1 MIHHLSQ
8 YMHRIAAGC
17 ITATRITATICA
29 CVLALYGAPTALAS
43 DATPQTGAIAAPTQ
57 VPHIALL
64 LPVNSKIFGRHAT
77 ALRDGFR
84 AAAKA
89 QSRTPIPVREYA
101 VSENVANV
109 LEGYRAAV
117 AAGAQVIVGPLT
129 RDAVTALAFGEPV
142 PVPTLALNV
151 PDNTGRNPG
160 NLYLLSLQI
169 ETEARQVAQIAW
181 RDGRRTAV
189 TLNGGS
195 PVERRMQA
203 AFAGEFMRL
212 GGRVA
217 TDVAYAPDPDK
228 LKAITR
234 SGSAADMYF
243 LALGYTEAR
252 IVRSFL
258 GATPIYATS
267 GVHAGDQG
275 PLAGFDLA
283 GVNFV
288 DMPWLLEPN
297 HAAVMVYAR
306 SKPLASMDLERFYA
320 LGIDA
325 WRIAQL
331 LLSGAR
337 EIRLDGV
344 TGQLTLGADGH
355 IERELVAGRYSE
367 GRPLATDPAPREP
380 AR

>member
-1 MIHHLSQ
+1 MIHHLLQ
-8 YMHRIAAGC
+8 HRQCIAAARIATP
-17 ITATRITATICA
+17 IFA
-29 CVLALYGAPTALAS
+29 CLLALYGAAATLAS
-43 DATPQTGAIAAPTQ
+43 DATPQSGAVAATTQ

-64 LPVNSKIFGRHAT
+64 LPLNSKIFGRHAT

-84 AAAKA
+84 AAAQTQGKTA
-89 QSRTPIPVREYA
+89 LPVRDYA
-101 VSENVANV
+101 VTENVASV
-109 LEGYRAAV
+109 LEAYRAAV

-151 PDNTGRNPG
+151 PDSTGRNPG

-169 ETEARQVAQIAW
+169 ETEARQVARIAW
-181 RDGRRTAV
+181 GDGRRTAV
-189 TLNGGS
+189 TVSGGS

-203 AFAGEFMRL
+203 AFSSEFMRL

-217 TDVAYAPDPDK
+217 TDVAYAPDPER
-228 LKAITR
+228 LKTIARNT
-234 SGSAADMYF
+234 ADMYF
-243 LALGYTEAR
+243 LALGYTAAR
-252 IVRSFL
+252 TARPYL
-258 GATPIYATS
+258 GTTPVYATS
-267 GVHAGDQG
+267 SVHAGDQG

-306 SKPLASMDLERFYA
+306 PKPGTMDLERFYA

-331 LLSGAR
+331 LLAGVR
-337 EIRLDGV
+337 DIRLDGV
-344 TGQLTLGADGH
+344 TGQLTLGADGN
-355 IERELVAGRYSE
+355 IERKLVSGRYSE
-367 GRPLATDPAPREP
+367 GRPQAASREP

>member
-1 MIHHLSQ
+1 MIHHLLQ
-8 YMHRIAAGC
+8 YMQRMAA
-17 ITATRITATICA
+17 ARITTTICA
-29 CVLALYGAPTALAS
+29 CLLALYGAAAALAS
-43 DATPQTGAIAAPTQ
+43 DATPQTTAQ

-84 AAAKA
+84 AAAKIQGNA
-89 QSRTPIPVREYA
+89 SIAVREYA
-101 VSENVANV
+101 VTENVANV

-181 RDGRRTAV
+181 GDGRRTAV
-189 TLNGGS
+189 TVSGGG

-217 TDVAYAPDPDK
+217 TDVAYAPDPEK
-228 LKAITR
+228 LKTVARNT
-234 SGSAADMYF
+234 ADMYF
-243 LALGYTEAR
+243 LALSYTEAR
-252 IVRSFL
+252 TVRPYL
-258 GATPIYATS
+258 GATPVYATS
-267 GVHAGDQG
+267 SVHAGDQG

-297 HAAVMVYAR
+297 HPAVMIYAR
-306 SKPLASMDLERFYA
+306 PKLGSMDLERLYA

-331 LLSGAR
+331 LLTGVR
-337 EIRLDGV
+337 DIRLDGV
-344 TGQLTLGADGH
+344 TGQLTLGADGYF
-355 IERELVAGRYSE
+355 ERELVSGRYNES
-367 GRPLATDPAPREP
+367 RPQATDPTPREP

>member
-1 MIHHLSQ
+1 M
-8 YMHRIAAGC
+8 
-17 ITATRITATICA
+17 
-29 CVLALYGAPTALAS
+29 AS
-43 DATPQTGAIAAPTQ
+43 DATPQTTTQ
-57 VPHIALL
+57 VPHVALL
-64 LPVNSKIFGRHAT
+64 LPVNSKIYGRHAT
-77 ALRDGFR
+77 TLRDGFR
-84 AAAKA
+84 AAAKT
-89 QSRTPIPVREYA
+89 QGRTPIPVREYA

-181 RDGRRTAV
+181 RDGRRNAV
-189 TLNGGS
+189 TISGS
-195 PVERRMQA
+195 SPLERRMQA
-203 AFAGEFMRL
+203 AFVGEFMRL
-212 GGRVA
+212 GGGVA
-217 TDVAYAPDPDK
+217 ADVAYAPDPGK
-228 LKAITR
+228 LKAIAR
-234 SGSAADMYF
+234 SGSTADMYF

-252 IVRSFL
+252 IVRSYL
-258 GATPIYATS
+258 AATPVYATS
-267 GVHAGDQG
+267 SAHAGDQG

-283 GVNFV
+283 GVNFI

-306 SKPLASMDLERFYA
+306 PKSLGTMALERFYA

-331 LLSGAR
+331 LLTGVR
-337 EIRLDGV
+337 DIRLDGV
-344 TGQLTLGADGH
+344 TGQLRLGADGD

-367 GRPLATDPAPREP
+367 GRPQAMDPAPSEP

>member
-1 MIHHLSQ
+1 M
-8 YMHRIAAGC
+8 
-17 ITATRITATICA
+17 
-29 CVLALYGAPTALAS
+29 AS
-43 DATPQTGAIAAPTQ
+43 DATPQSGAVAATAQ

-64 LPVNSKIFGRHAT
+64 LPVNSKIFGRHAA

-89 QSRTPIPVREYA
+89 QSRPALPVHEYG
-101 VSENVANV
+101 VSENIANV
-109 LEGYRAAV
+109 LEGYRSAV

-151 PDNTGRNPG
+151 PDNAGRNPG

-169 ETEARQVAQIAW
+169 ETEARQVARIAW
-181 RDGRRTAV
+181 RDGRRNAV
-189 TLNGGS
+189 TVNGGGA
-195 PVERRMQA
+195 VERRMQS

-217 TDVAYAPDPDK
+217 ADLAYAPDPER
-228 LKAITR
+228 LKAVAR
-234 SGSAADMYF
+234 SGNAADMYF
-243 LALGYTEAR
+243 LALGYTD
-252 IVRSFL
+252 VRTVRPYL
-258 GATPIYATS
+258 GATPVYATS
-267 GVHAGDQG
+267 SAHAGDPG
-275 PLAGFDLA
+275 PLAGIDLA

-297 HAAVMVYAR
+297 HTAVMVYAR
-306 SKPLASMDLERFYA
+306 PKPYGAFELERLYA

-331 LLSGAR
+331 LLTGVR
-337 EIRLDGV
+337 DIRLDGV
-344 TGQLTLGADGH
+344 TGQLTLGTDGH
-355 IERELVAGRYSE
+355 IERELSAGRYSE
-367 GRPLATDPAPREP
+367 GRPHALDPAPREP

>member
-1 MIHHLSQ
+1 MIYHLLQ
-8 YMHRIAAGC
+8 RIAA
-17 ITATRITATICA
+17 ALFA
-29 CVLALYGAPTALAS
+29 CLFALYGAAAALAS
-43 DATPQTGAIAAPTQ
+43 DAAPQTGAVAATTQ

-64 LPVNSKIFGRHAT
+64 LPVNSKIFGRHAA

-84 AAAKA
+84 AAANA
-89 QSRTPIPVREYA
+89 QGKTSVPVREYA
-101 VSENVANV
+101 VSENVASV

-181 RDGRRTAV
+181 RDGRRNAV
-189 TLNGGS
+189 TINGGS
-195 PVERRMQA
+195 AVQRRMQS
-203 AFAGEFMRL
+203 AFTGEFMRL

-217 TDVAYAPDPDK
+217 TDVAYAPDPEK
-228 LKAITR
+228 LKALTR
-234 SGSAADMYF
+234 SGGTADMYF
-243 LALGYTEAR
+243 LALDYTEAR
-252 IVRSFL
+252 TVRSYL
-258 GATPIYATS
+258 GATPVYATS
-267 GVHAGDQG
+267 SVHAGDQG

-306 SKPLASMDLERFYA
+306 PKPLGAIDLERFYA

-325 WRIAQL
+325 WRVAQL
-331 LLSGAR
+331 LLTGAR
-337 EIRLDGV
+337 DIRLDGV
-344 TGQLTLGADGH
+344 TGQLTLGTDGH
-355 IERELVAGRYSE
+355 IERGLVSGRYSE
-367 GRPLATDPAPREP
+367 GRAQAADPAPREP

>member
-1 MIHHLSQ
+1 MIRHPLQHML
-8 YMHRIAAGC
+8 RIAVSVF
-17 ITATRITATICA
+17 A
-29 CVLALYGAPTALAS
+29 CLLYGAPAALAS
-43 DATPQTGAIAAPTQ
+43 DATPQTGAAAASTQ
-57 VPHIALL
+57 VLHIALL
-64 LPVNSKIFGRHAT
+64 LPLNSKIFGRHAA

-89 QSRTPIPVREYA
+89 QSRVPLPVREYA
-101 VSENVANV
+101 VSESVTNV

-142 PVPTLALNV
+142 PVPTLALNI

-169 ETEARQVAQIAW
+169 EAEARQVARIAW
-181 RDGRRTAV
+181 RDGRRNAV
-189 TLNGGS
+189 TVNGGS
-195 PVERRMQA
+195 PVQRRMQA

-217 TDVAYAPDPDK
+217 TDVAYAPDPEK
-228 LKAITR
+228 LKAIAR

-243 LALGYTEAR
+243 LALSYTEAR
-252 IVRSFL
+252 TLRSYL
-258 GATPIYATS
+258 GATPVYATS
-267 GVHAGDQG
+267 SVHAGDQG

-283 GVNFV
+283 GVTFV

-297 HAAVMVYAR
+297 HAAVMVYSRPKSYGAFE
-306 SKPLASMDLERFYA
+306 LERFYA

-331 LLSGAR
+331 LLTGVR
-337 EIRLDGV
+337 DIRLDGV

-367 GRPLATDPAPREP
+367 GRPQAADTAPREP

>member
-1 MIHHLSQ
+1 MN
-8 YMHRIAAGC
+8 HRLLQHMLH
-17 ITATRITATICA
+17 ITASVFA
-29 CVLALYGAPTALAS
+29 CLLYGAAAALAS
-43 DATPQTGAIAAPTQ
+43 DAAPQTGAVAATTQ
-57 VPHIALL
+57 APHIALL

-89 QSRTPIPVREYA
+89 QSRTALPVREYA

-109 LEGYRAAV
+109 LEGYRTAV

-169 ETEARQVAQIAW
+169 ETEARQVARIAW
-181 RDGRRTAV
+181 RDGRRNAV
-189 TLNGGS
+189 TVNGGG
-195 PVERRMQA
+195 PVERRMQS

-217 TDVAYAPDPDK
+217 ADLAYAPDPER
-228 LKAITR
+228 LKTVAR
-234 SGSAADMYF
+234 SGNAADMYF

-252 IVRSFL
+252 VVRPYL
-258 GATPIYATS
+258 GATPVYATS
-267 GVHAGDQG
+267 SAHAGDPG
-275 PLAGFDLA
+275 PLAGFDMA

-288 DMPWLLEPN
+288 DMPWLLEP
-297 HAAVMVYAR
+297 HHTAVMVYAR
-306 SKPLASMDLERFYA
+306 PKPLASMDLERFYA

-331 LLSGAR
+331 LLTGVR
-337 EIRLDGV
+337 DIRLDGV

-355 IERELVAGRYSE
+355 FERELVAGRYSE
-367 GRPLATDPAPREP
+367 GRTQATGTVPREP